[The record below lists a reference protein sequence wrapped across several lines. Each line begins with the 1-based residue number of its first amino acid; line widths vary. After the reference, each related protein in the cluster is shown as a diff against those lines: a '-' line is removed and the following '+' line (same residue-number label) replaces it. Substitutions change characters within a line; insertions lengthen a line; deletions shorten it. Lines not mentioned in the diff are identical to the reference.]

1 MRQRIKVVWQKWKE
15 VSGVILDRRIPLKLK
30 MKIYKSVLRPVLL
43 YGAET
48 WSLRKKEEDI
58 LERTEMRM
66 VRWIAGISL
75 LERRESED
83 IRRMCGICNI
93 REKARE
99 ARLRYFGH
107 VIRREDDEPVKKAM
121 MMPVSG
127 RRSVGRQRIRWR
139 DVVNRDMNK
148 VGVQMDEAMDRNRW
162 RRTTRA
168 ADPAIVWD

>member
-1 MRQRIKVVWQKWKE
+1 MSR
-15 VSGVILDRRIPLKLK
+15 VILDRKMPLKLR

-83 IRRMCGICNI
+83 IRKMCGICNV
-93 REKARE
+93 RE
-99 ARLRYFGH
+99 
-107 VIRREDDEPVKKAM
+107 
-121 MMPVSG
+121 
-127 RRSVGRQRIRWR
+127 RQGKR
-139 DVVNRDMNK
+139 
-148 VGVQMDEAMDRNRW
+148 G
-162 RRTTRA
+162 
-168 ADPAIVWD
+168 